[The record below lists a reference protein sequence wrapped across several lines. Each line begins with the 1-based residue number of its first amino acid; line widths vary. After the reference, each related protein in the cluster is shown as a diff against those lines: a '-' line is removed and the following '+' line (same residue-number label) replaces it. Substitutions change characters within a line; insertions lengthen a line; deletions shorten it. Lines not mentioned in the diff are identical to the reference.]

1 MMHVECKS
9 KDDVPV
15 TPGDVSLPFNDS
27 KSGALLNDLLF
38 DMSGGGK

>member
-1 MMHVECKS
+1 L
-9 KDDVPV
+9 KDNAPV
-15 TPGDVSLPFNDS
+15 TPGDVSLQFKDA